1 MADYT
6 IEITEQ
12 QADYEYPLK
21 IVSYKN
27 LQGAIENVDWTCV
40 QADPAVFSNVRFCKL
55 VSQCTDVIQNPD
67 AEFSG
72 DVLGWILHFAFAPG
86 VTNGTYNIFL
96 QQNESLRLLNIQVD
110 LSLTGIVCP
119 EIGDITLSNVRA
131 YFNALSGCSV
141 LHLLSNGSEGIFR
154 VGGGYYTKINGVVT
168 SATTIRFPAN
178 VEQTFTVCY
187 CGLTF
192 FRFAYVV
199 NNDANEGISVNGNQA
214 NVTIDGL
221 SYYRLCSFDTPD
233 VNGRYEVKFATA
245 TTLYIVSYSFP
256 SYTIITQIPV
266 AADTYVDLLN
276 LYNTYPSYQILVERG
291 LTLNATFSVDA
302 FGDSVTE
309 TQIIP

>member
-55 VSQCTDVIQNPD
+55 VSQCTDVILNPD

-86 VTNGTYNIFL
+86 VINGTYNIFL

-119 EIGDITLSNVRA
+119 EIGEITSSNVIA
-131 YFNALSGCSV
+131 YFDALSGCSV
-141 LHLLSNGSEGIFR
+141 LHLLSNGSEGLLR
-154 VGGGYYTKINGVVT
+154 ASGGYYVKIEGVVT
-168 SATTIRFPAN
+168 NTTIRYPAN

-187 CGLTF
+187 CGMTF
-192 FRFAYVV
+192 YRFGRTI
-199 NNDANEGISVNGNQA
+199 NNDAHEGVSTTGNQP
-214 NVTIDGL
+214 NFTIDGV
-221 SYYRLCSFDTPD
+221 SYWRLCRFNSPD
-233 VNGRYEVKFATA
+233 VNGSYEVKFTSA
-245 TTLYIVSYSFP
+245 TTLYIVSYSFQT
-256 SYTIITQIPV
+256 YTIIAEIPV

-276 LYNTYPSYQILVERG
+276 LYNTYPSEFILVKQG
-291 LTLNATFSVDA
+291 LNLNATFNVNA

-309 TQIIP
+309 SQIIF